1 MSITT
6 TGRSVFKAESLADAV
21 EYAKGQLAIADNVNY
36 GDPGAVAYSQGGLAA
51 TLRRVLWALGEEE
64 DFRDRAAEVPNE
76 VAAEDGVRSIGIP
89 FQRKQVAA

>member
-21 EYAKGQLAIADNVNY
+21 EYAKGQLAIAD
-36 GDPGAVAYSQGGLAA
+36 GLDFKDREAVASAVGGLAA
-51 TLRRVLWALGEEE
+51 TLRWVLRGLDE
-64 DFRDRAAEVPNE
+64 DVDSRDRAAEVPNE

-89 FQRKQVAA
+89 VQRKQVAA